1 MFTDARN
8 CLIMNKLQN
17 GSMEGH
23 TESAERVC
31 EETNLNNNHNFIHK

>member
-17 GSMEGH
+17 GSMEEVNRLV
-23 TESAERVC
+23 TERTLSYRAPGAVAGE
-31 EETNLNNNHNFIHK
+31 

>member
-17 GSMEGH
+17 GSMEEAFGD
-23 TESAERVC
+23 APY
-31 EETNLNNNHNFIHK
+31 NGAFI